1 MSSRRSNMFSARPCL
16 KRRQHNS
23 GRKIGNFSLSS

>member
-16 KRRQHNS
+16 KRRHTQFWSKNWQ
-23 GRKIGNFSLSS
+23 FLSL